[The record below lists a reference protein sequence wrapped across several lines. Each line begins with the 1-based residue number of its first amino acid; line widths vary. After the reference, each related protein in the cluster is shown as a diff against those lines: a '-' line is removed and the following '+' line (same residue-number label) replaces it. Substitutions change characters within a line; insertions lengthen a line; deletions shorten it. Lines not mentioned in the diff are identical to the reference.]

1 MEEELVRIENQVEQ
15 KQLDWETRQV
25 ELETLEDPNIHGGIA
40 KSGAGGIRGDKSQT
54 VDALMIPNPDW
65 PLAKQL
71 EQSLNMVK
79 AQAKSIDENRSKLT
93 EARKLIDELKK
104 KSRESESMVL
114 AKDKIINDLRLQVPS
129 SVDRAMAIASV
140 TGDRGLPVA
149 LTTDYESKQSLSIAQ
164 ATGIR
169 SFAISRNFYFK
180 KDE

>member
-25 ELETLEDPNIHGGIA
+25 ELETLEDHSNVHGGNA

-79 AQAKSIDENRSKLT
+79 AQAKSIDSNKSKLS

-164 ATGIR
+164 ATGKKIC
-169 SFAISRNFYFK
+169 NFTKFSLQK
-180 KDE
+180 R